1 MPSIDSIGGFFCKQP
16 KGESEMRKIIVL
28 EHLSL
33 DGVIQAPGGK
43 EEDLSGN
50 FMHGGW
56 TEPFSS
62 QELGIWIRT
71 QMHSEFDL
79 LLGRKTYDQW
89 ASYWPNHDDIWPE
102 ANRAMKY
109 VVTRQSQDSRWEST
123 TFLTEPVEAL
133 KRIKQE
139 EGPDLHVWGSSE
151 LVHTLLAN
159 DLIDEYRLIMYPIII
174 GSGKRLFPDGNILP
188 LQLDAL
194 EQQLM
199 PNGVSIV
206 RYERIQK
213 DGAEL

>member
-1 MPSIDSIGGFFCKQP
+1 MGDGRSRFRAKSLGFGFGP
-16 KGESEMRKIIVL
+16 
-28 EHLSL
+28 
-33 DGVIQAPGGK
+33 
-43 EEDLSGN
+43 
-50 FMHGGW
+50 
-56 TEPFSS
+56 
-62 QELGIWIRT
+62 

-89 ASYWPNHDDIWPE
+89 ESYWPNHDDVWPE

-109 VVTRQSQDSRWEST
+109 VVTRQSQDSRREAT

-159 DLIDEYRLIMYPIII
+159 DLIDEVRLIVYPIII
-174 GSGKRLFPDGNILP
+174 GSGKRLFPEGNILP
-188 LQLDAL
+188 LQLDVI

-199 PNGVSIV
+199 PNGVHVV
-206 RYERIQK
+206 RYGRFQSEGKKR
-213 DGAEL
+213 

>member
-1 MPSIDSIGGFFCKQP
+1 
-16 KGESEMRKIIVL
+16 MRKIIVL

-43 EEDLSGN
+43 EEDLSED

-89 ASYWPNHDDIWPE
+89 ASYWPNHDDVWRE
-102 ANRAMKY
+102 ATRAMKY

-139 EGPDLHVWGSSE
+139 EGSDLHVWGSSE

-159 DLIDEYRLIMYPIII
+159 DLIDEVRLIVYPIII

-188 LQLDAL
+188 LQLDVI

-199 PNGVSIV
+199 PNGVHVV
-206 RYERIQK
+206 RYGRFQSEGKKR
-213 DGAEL
+213 

>member
-1 MPSIDSIGGFFCKQP
+1 
-16 KGESEMRKIIVL
+16 MRKIIIL

-43 EEDLSGN
+43 EEDLSGD

-62 QELGIWIRT
+62 QKLGIWIRT

-89 ASYWPNHDDIWPE
+89 ANYWPNHDDVWPE

-109 VVTRQSQDSRWEST
+109 VVTRQSQDSQWEAT
-123 TFLTEPVEAL
+123 IFLTEPVEAL
-133 KRIKQE
+133 RRLKQE

-159 DLIDEYRLIMYPIII
+159 DLIDEVRLIVYPIII
-174 GSGKRLFPDGNILP
+174 GSGKRLFPDGNILA
-188 LQLDAL
+188 LHLDVI

-199 PNGVSIV
+199 PNGVHVV
-206 RYERIQK
+206 RYGRLQLEREK
-213 DGAEL
+213 G

>member
-1 MPSIDSIGGFFCKQP
+1 
-16 KGESEMRKIIVL
+16 MRKIIVL

-43 EEDLSGN
+43 EEDLSED

-71 QMHSEFDL
+71 QMHSVFDL

-89 ASYWPNHDDIWPE
+89 ASYWPNHDDVWRE
-102 ANRAMKY
+102 ATRAMKY

-139 EGPDLHVWGSSE
+139 EGSDLHVWGSSE

-159 DLIDEYRLIMYPIII
+159 DHIDEVRLIVYPIII

-188 LQLDAL
+188 LQLDVI

-199 PNGVSIV
+199 PNGVHVV
-206 RYERIQK
+206 RYGRFQSEGKKRRK
-213 DGAEL
+213 SSNTSR

>member
-1 MPSIDSIGGFFCKQP
+1 
-16 KGESEMRKIIVL
+16 MRKIIVL

-43 EEDLSGN
+43 EEDLSED

-56 TEPFSS
+56 TEQFSS

-89 ASYWPNHDDIWPE
+89 ASYWPNHDDVWRE
-102 ANRAMKY
+102 ATRAMKY

-139 EGPDLHVWGSSE
+139 EGSDLHVWGSSE

-159 DLIDEYRLIMYPIII
+159 DLIDEVRLIVYPIII

-188 LQLDAL
+188 LQLDVI

-199 PNGVSIV
+199 PNGVHVV
-206 RYERIQK
+206 RYGRFQSEGKKR
-213 DGAEL
+213 

>member
-1 MPSIDSIGGFFCKQP
+1 
-16 KGESEMRKIIVL
+16 MRKIIVL
-28 EHLSL
+28 EQS
-33 DGVIQAPGGK
+33 VIGRAQASGGK
-43 EEDLSGN
+43 EEDLSGD

-89 ASYWPNHDDIWPE
+89 ASYWPNHDDVWRE
-102 ANRAMKY
+102 ATRAMKY

-159 DLIDEYRLIMYPIII
+159 DLIDEVRLIMYPIII
-174 GSGKRLFPDGNILP
+174 GSGKRLFRTATSCHYN
-188 LQLDAL
+188 
-194 EQQLM
+194 
-199 PNGVSIV
+199 ST
-206 RYERIQK
+206 
-213 DGAEL
+213 

>member
-1 MPSIDSIGGFFCKQP
+1 
-16 KGESEMRKIIVL
+16 
-28 EHLSL
+28 
-33 DGVIQAPGGK
+33 
-43 EEDLSGN
+43 
-50 FMHGGW
+50 
-56 TEPFSS
+56 FSS

-89 ASYWPNHDDIWPE
+89 ASYWPNHDDVWRE
-102 ANRAMKY
+102 ATRAMKY

-139 EGPDLHVWGSSE
+139 EGSDLHVWGSSE

-159 DLIDEYRLIMYPIII
+159 DLIDEVRLIVYPIII

-188 LQLDAL
+188 LQLDVI

-199 PNGVSIV
+199 PNGVHVV
-206 RYERIQK
+206 RYGRFQSEGKKRRK
-213 DGAEL
+213 SSNTSR

>member
-1 MPSIDSIGGFFCKQP
+1 
-16 KGESEMRKIIVL
+16 MRKIIVL

-43 EEDLSGN
+43 EEDMSGD

-71 QMHSEFDL
+71 QMNSEFDL

-89 ASYWPNHDDIWPE
+89 ASYWPHHDDVWPE
-102 ANRAMKY
+102 VNRAMKY
-109 VVTRQSQDSRWEST
+109 VVTRQSRDSLWEST

-133 KRIKQE
+133 KQIKQE
-139 EGPDLHVWGSSE
+139 DGPDLHVWGSSE

-188 LQLDAL
+188 LQLDAM

>member
-1 MPSIDSIGGFFCKQP
+1 
-16 KGESEMRKIIVL
+16 MRKIIVL

-43 EEDLSGN
+43 EEDLSED

-89 ASYWPNHDDIWPE
+89 ASYWPNHDDVWRE
-102 ANRAMKY
+102 ATRAMKY

-159 DLIDEYRLIMYPIII
+159 DLIDEVRLIMYPIII

-188 LQLDAL
+188 LQLDVI

-199 PNGVSIV
+199 PNGVHVV
-206 RYERIQK
+206 RYGRFQSEGKKR
-213 DGAEL
+213 

>member
-1 MPSIDSIGGFFCKQP
+1 
-16 KGESEMRKIIVL
+16 MRKIIVL

-43 EEDLSGN
+43 EEDLNGG

-56 TEPFSS
+56 TDPFSS

-89 ASYWPNHDDIWPE
+89 VNYWPNHNDVWPE
-102 ANRAMKY
+102 AGRAMKY
-109 VVTRQSQDSRWEST
+109 VVTRQSTYSRWEET
-123 TFLTEPVEAL
+123 TFLTEPIEVL
-133 KRIKQE
+133 KRLKQE
-139 EGPDLHVWGSSE
+139 EGSDLHVWGSSE

-159 DLIDEYRLIMYPIII
+159 DLIDEYRLIVYPIII

-188 LQLDAL
+188 LQLDVI

-199 PNGVSIV
+199 PNGVYVV
-206 RYERIQK
+206 RYGRIQSEGEK
-213 DGAEL
+213 I

>member
-1 MPSIDSIGGFFCKQP
+1 
-16 KGESEMRKIIVL
+16 MRKIIVL

-43 EEDLSGN
+43 EEDLSED

-89 ASYWPNHDDIWPE
+89 ASYWPNHDDVWRE
-102 ANRAMKY
+102 ATRAMKY

-139 EGPDLHVWGSSE
+139 EGSDLHVWGSSE

-159 DLIDEYRLIMYPIII
+159 DLIDEVRLIVYPIII

-188 LQLDAL
+188 LQLDVI

-199 PNGVSIV
+199 PNGVHVV
-206 RYERIQK
+206 RYGRFQSEGKKRRK
-213 DGAEL
+213 SSNTSR

>member
-1 MPSIDSIGGFFCKQP
+1 
-16 KGESEMRKIIVL
+16 MRKIIVL

-43 EEDLSGN
+43 EEDMSGD

-71 QMHSEFDL
+71 QMNSEFDL

-89 ASYWPNHDDIWPE
+89 ASYWPHHDDVWPE
-102 ANRAMKY
+102 VNRAMKY
-109 VVTRQSQDSRWEST
+109 VVTRQSEDARWEST

-133 KRIKQE
+133 KRLKQE
-139 EGPDLHVWGSSE
+139 DGPDLHVWGSSE

-159 DLIDEYRLIMYPIII
+159 DLIDEYRLIMYPIIV
-174 GSGKRLFPDGNILP
+174 GSGKRLFPDCNILP
-188 LQLDAL
+188 LQLDAI

-206 RYERIQK
+206 RYERIQQ
-213 DGAEL
+213 DGEGV

>member
-1 MPSIDSIGGFFCKQP
+1 
-16 KGESEMRKIIVL
+16 MRKIIVL

-43 EEDLSGN
+43 EEDLSED

-89 ASYWPNHDDIWPE
+89 ASYWPNHDDVWRE
-102 ANRAMKY
+102 ATRAMKY

-159 DLIDEYRLIMYPIII
+159 DLIDEVRLIVYPIII
-174 GSGKRLFPDGNILP
+174 GSGKQLFPDGNILP
-188 LQLDAL
+188 LQLDVI

-199 PNGVSIV
+199 PNGVHVV
-206 RYERIQK
+206 RYGRFQSEGKKR
-213 DGAEL
+213 

>member
-1 MPSIDSIGGFFCKQP
+1 
-16 KGESEMRKIIVL
+16 MRKIIVL

-43 EEDLSGN
+43 EEDLSED

-89 ASYWPNHDDIWPE
+89 ASYWPNHDDVWRE
-102 ANRAMKY
+102 ATRAMKY

-159 DLIDEYRLIMYPIII
+159 DLIDEVRLIVYPIII

-188 LQLDAL
+188 LQLDVI

-199 PNGVSIV
+199 PNGVHVV
-206 RYERIQK
+206 RYGRFQSEGKKR
-213 DGAEL
+213 

>member
-1 MPSIDSIGGFFCKQP
+1 
-16 KGESEMRKIIVL
+16 MRKIIVL

-43 EEDLSGN
+43 EEDMSGD

-71 QMHSEFDL
+71 QMNSEFDL

-89 ASYWPNHDDIWPE
+89 ASYWPHHDDVWPE
-102 ANRAMKY
+102 VNRAMKY
-109 VVTRQSQDSRWEST
+109 VVTRQSRDSLWEST

-133 KRIKQE
+133 KQIKQE
-139 EGPDLHVWGSSE
+139 DGPDLHVWGSSE

-188 LQLDAL
+188 LQLDAI

>member
-1 MPSIDSIGGFFCKQP
+1 
-16 KGESEMRKIIVL
+16 MRKIIVL

-43 EEDLSGN
+43 EEDLSED

-71 QMHSEFDL
+71 QMHSVFDL

-89 ASYWPNHDDIWPE
+89 ASYWPNHDDVWRE
-102 ANRAMKY
+102 ATRAMKY

-139 EGPDLHVWGSSE
+139 EGSDLHVWGSSE

-159 DLIDEYRLIMYPIII
+159 DLIDEVRLIVYPIII

-188 LQLDAL
+188 LQLDVI

-199 PNGVSIV
+199 PNGVHVV
-206 RYERIQK
+206 RYGRFQSEGKKRRK
-213 DGAEL
+213 SSNTSR

>member
-1 MPSIDSIGGFFCKQP
+1 
-16 KGESEMRKIIVL
+16 MRKIIVL

-43 EEDLSGN
+43 EEDLSED

-89 ASYWPNHDDIWPE
+89 ASYWPNHDDVWRE
-102 ANRAMKY
+102 ATRAMKY

-139 EGPDLHVWGSSE
+139 EGSDLHVWGSSE

-159 DLIDEYRLIMYPIII
+159 DHIDEVRLIVYPIII

-188 LQLDAL
+188 LQLDVI

-199 PNGVSIV
+199 PNGVHVV
-206 RYERIQK
+206 RYGRFQSEGKKRRK
-213 DGAEL
+213 SSNTSR